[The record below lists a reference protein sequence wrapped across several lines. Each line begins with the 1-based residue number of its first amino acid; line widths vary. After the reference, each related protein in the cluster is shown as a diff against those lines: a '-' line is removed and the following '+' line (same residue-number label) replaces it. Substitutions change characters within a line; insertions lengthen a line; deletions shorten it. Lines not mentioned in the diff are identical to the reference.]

1 VEQGHGPKRVSVPS
15 EVMVQLLPDDEAVAL
30 NLATEQYFGFDSVG
44 AQLWAALVEAGE
56 VGAACRQLEAVFD
69 VDPERLRR
77 DVERFVGELMD
88 RGLLLAGTD

>member
-30 NLATEQYFGFDSVG
+30 NLATE
-44 AQLWAALVEAGE
+44 QLWAALVEAGE